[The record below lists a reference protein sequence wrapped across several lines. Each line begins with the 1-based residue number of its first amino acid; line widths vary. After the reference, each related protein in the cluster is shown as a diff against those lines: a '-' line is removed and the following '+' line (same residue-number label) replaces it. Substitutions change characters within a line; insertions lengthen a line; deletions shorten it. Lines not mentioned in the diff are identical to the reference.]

1 MTFRSVARLGLGLLV
16 AASLWGCAGLN
27 PDGPTPPPENTPQA
41 QAATAP
47 PEPAPAAASAPG
59 AAASAPTTVSYR
71 VVVQA
76 PDNLRKLLLTY
87 LDLARFQNAPQTEG
101 ITNAELVRLT
111 AASPSQA
118 RSLLETEGY
127 FNANISVTRV
137 DPPDETPIITLNVG
151 PGPRTLIGQWEIT
164 VTGELK
170 TRIDAGDKD
179 ALELIDRLRKRWPLD
194 EDKPFSQSA
203 WNSAKNGTLAQ
214 LRAEGYAAAKA
225 GETTAYVDAKA
236 NQATLAIELQSG
248 PLFILGPLHIE
259 GLKRYN
265 EDGIRHVADFGPGT
279 PYSEKRLYDYQERLL
294 KLNLFNS
301 VAVSIEPDESQAK
314 AVPVVVR
321 VTEQSLQQA
330 VAGVGF
336 SDNTRE
342 RVTIE
347 HRHLRPFGFQVQ
359 ARNKFELGRK
369 QRTWEGELLS
379 DPGDAQYRKLLA
391 GGVSRLDT
399 ETDSTFS
406 WKARVGRTLYTE
418 RIERLVF
425 AELLNAT
432 VTNGLGE
439 FTSRALSGNYHW
451 TWRDVDDI
459 ILPTRGL
466 TTVIQGGA
474 GYALSESQQDG
485 PFARIYT
492 RNTLYW
498 PLPGAW
504 YTQTRLEVAEVFAK
518 AAVGIPDTLLFRAG
532 GDESVRGYGYRDL
545 GPTVNGVLTS
555 GRQLLTGSVEIARP
569 FSLSRPAFWW
579 AVFVDAGNAVNDWAD
594 YEPALGYGVGVRW
607 RSPVGPLRIDWAYG
621 EKVHKGRLH
630 FSVGIAF

>member
-1 MTFRSVARLGLGLLV
+1 MTLRSVARQGLGLLM
-16 AASLWGCAGLN
+16 AAGLWGCANLN
-27 PDGPTPPPENTPQA
+27 QDGPKPPPENTPQA
-41 QAATAP
+41 QAA
-47 PEPAPAAASAPG
+47 EPAAPAASAS
-59 AAASAPTTVSYR
+59 AAASAPTTVAYR
-71 VVVQA
+71 VEVQA
-76 PDNLRKLLLTY
+76 PQNLRQLLLTY

-127 FNANISVTRV
+127 FNATISVTRV
-137 DPPDETPIITLNVG
+137 DPPDETPLITLNVD
-151 PGPRTLIGQWEIT
+151 PGARTVIGAWELT

-170 TRIDAGDKD
+170 TLIDAGDKD
-179 ALELIDRLRKRWPLD
+179 ALDLIERLRKRWPL
-194 EDKPFSQSA
+194 EEGKPFSQSA

-225 GETTAYVDAKA
+225 GETTAHVDAKT
-236 NQATLAIELQSG
+236 NEATLAVELQSG
-248 PLFILGPLHIE
+248 PLFILGDLHIE

-265 EDGIRHVADFGPGT
+265 EEGIRHVADFGPGT

-301 VAVSIEPDESQAK
+301 VAVSIEPDEAHAK
-314 AVPVVVR
+314 AVPVMVR

-330 VAGVGF
+330 VAGIGF

-342 RVTIE
+342 RLTLE

-359 ARNKFELGRK
+359 MRNKFELGRT

-399 ETDSTFS
+399 DVDTTFS
-406 WKARVGRTLYTE
+406 WKTRVGRTLYTE
-418 RIERLVF
+418 RIERLIF

-485 PFARIYT
+485 PFARVYT

-545 GPTVNGVLTS
+545 GPLVNGVLTS
-555 GRQLLTGSVEIARP
+555 GRQLLTASFEIARP
-569 FSLSRPAFWW
+569 FSVSRPALWW
-579 AVFVDAGNAVNDWAD
+579 AVFIDAGNAVNQWSD
-594 YEPALGYGVGVRW
+594 YEPALGYGLGVRW

-621 EKVHKGRLH
+621 EEVRKGRLH